1 VKNNNLFLQII
12 FVMMILA
19 PGIILSQVSEK
30 RIEKTGKITFQSSQN
45 IYVRFDNTDGIN
57 EGDTLYIKKN
67 KKLVPAII
75 VKYLS
80 ASSCSGK
87 SIGNTSINDGETI
100 IAFVEERLEN
110 KAHET
115 GIKPVMIDTL
125 ALQAQNKVVDTV
137 AVPEIKSNYIR
148 NYKPDKTYNGRFSIQ
163 SISSLDNTSAA
174 NDLQRWRYTF
184 SFNKS
189 DFMNSHLSFSN
200 YIVFAYTANQWSDV
214 KSNINNS
221 LKVYDLTLTY
231 KPNEQTTF
239 WLGRHLNSKVGNIG
253 ATDGL
258 QIERQ
263 MGDFYSGLIV
273 GSRPNYMDYSYN
285 LKLFEYGGYIGLF
298 NRSNDIYI
306 ENVIGAFQQTNDMKV
321 DRRFL
326 YFQHSDNLI
335 PKTNLFMS
343 SEIDLYKRDSN
354 NIGQSTFNLTSFYLT
369 LRVAPSRVFSFT
381 TTYDARRNV
390 VYYETYKFIIDTLFQ
405 NQLRQ
410 GLRFNTYIRPV
421 NNLFVGLNAGYQF
434 RSGDVQP
441 SKNYGGYLNY
451 INFPFFDI
459 NPSLNFVKIIS
470 NYLNGTDAGG
480 KLSKYFSNGMSISIG
495 YRKLIYQFTTVPDKI
510 NQNIFSSDLSF
521 ILFGSLS
528 LSINYEGVFESS
540 NTFSRVFIDLTTRF

>member
-30 RIEKTGKITFQSSQN
+30 RIEKIGKITFQSSQN
-45 IYVRFDNTDGIN
+45 IYVRFDNTEGMN
-57 EGDTLYIKKN
+57 EGDTLYVKKN
-67 KKLVPAII
+67 KRLIPAII

-80 ASSCSGK
+80 ASSCSGQ
-87 SIGNTSINDGETI
+87 SIGNTGINGDETI
-100 IAFVEERLEN
+100 IAFVGEKVE
-110 KAHET
+110 KSTPET
-115 GIKPVMIDTL
+115 GIKPVMVDTL
-125 ALQAQNKVVDTV
+125 ALQVQNKSIDTV
-137 AVPEIKSNYIR
+137 AVPEVNANYNR
-148 NYKPDKTYNGRFSIQ
+148 KYTPEKTYNARFSVQ
-163 SISSLDNTSAA
+163 SISSLDNTSTA

-184 SFNKS
+184 SFNKN

-221 LKVYDLTLTY
+221 LKIYDLTLTY

-239 WLGRHLNSKVGNIG
+239 WLGRHLNGKVGNIG

-263 MGDFYSGLIV
+263 IGDFYGGLII
-273 GSRPNYMDYSYN
+273 GSRPNYTDYSYN

-326 YFQHSDNLI
+326 YFQHSNNLI

-451 INFPFFDI
+451 INSPIFDI
-459 NPSLNFVKIIS
+459 NPSLSFIKIMS
-470 NYLNGTDAGG
+470 NYINGTDAGG
-480 KLSKYFSNGMSISIG
+480 KLSKYFSNGMGISVG
-495 YRKLIYQFTTVPDKI
+495 YRKLIYQFTTVSDKI
-510 NQNIFSSDLSF
+510 DQNILSSDLSF
-521 ILFGSLS
+521 ILFGSLN

-540 NTFSRVFIDLTTRF
+540 NTFSRLFIDLTTRF

>member
-1 VKNNNLFLQII
+1 MKYNNLFFQII
-12 FVMMILA
+12 IAAMILV
-19 PGIILSQVSEK
+19 PGAIFSQVSDK
-30 RIEKTGKITFQSSQN
+30 RIEKIGKITFQSSQN
-45 IYVRFDNTDGIN
+45 IYVSFDNTEGIN
-57 EGDTLYIKKN
+57 EGDTLYVKKN
-67 KKLVPAII
+67 KKLMPAII

-80 ASSCSGK
+80 ASSCSGQ
-87 SIGNTSINDGETI
+87 SIGKTVIDSDETI
-100 IAFVEERLEN
+100 IAFVAERIEN
-110 KAHET
+110 NIQGS
-115 GIKPVMIDTL
+115 GIKPVMADTL

-148 NYKPDKTYNGRFSIQ
+148 KYTPNKTYNGRFSIQ
-163 SISSLDNTSAA
+163 SISSLDNTSSA

-184 SFNKS
+184 SFNKNN
-189 DFMNSHLSFSN
+189 FMNSHLSFSN
-200 YIVFAYTANQWSDV
+200 YIIFAYSADQWSDV

-231 KPNEQTTF
+231 KPNEKTTL

-253 ATDGL
+253 ATDGI

-263 MGDFYSGLIV
+263 IGDFYSGFVI
-273 GSRPNYMDYSYN
+273 GSRPNYTDYSYN
-285 LKLFEYGGYIGLF
+285 LKLFQYGGYIGLF

-326 YFQHSDNLI
+326 YFQHSNNLI

-354 NIGQSTFNLTSFYLT
+354 NIGQTTFSLTSFYLT

-390 VYYETYKFIIDTLFQ
+390 IYYETYKFAIDTLFQ

-410 GLRFNTYIRPV
+410 GLRFNTYVRPV
-421 NNLFVGLNAGYQF
+421 NNLYVGLNAGYQF

-451 INFPFFDI
+451 INSPLFDI
-459 NPSLNFVKIIS
+459 NPSLNFVKIMS

-495 YRKLIYQFTTVPDKI
+495 YRKLIYQFTTVSDKI
-510 NQNIFSSDLSF
+510 DQNIFSSDLSF

-540 NTFSRVFIDLTTRF
+540 TTFSRAFIDLTTRF